1 MKLKN
6 YNQYVNESVV
16 SKGYWS
22 KSQLQEEV
30 NKYKTRSEFA
40 KNNAYAYYKSIKM
53 NILDE
58 LFKNHINNGY
68 SDKQKISGY
77 WTEEKL
83 QEEVN
88 KYETRNEF
96 NKNNK
101 SAYSKALKTNLLNK
115 LFKNHINQGYADKE
129 EWKENSY
136 VIYAYELEEFNSV
149 YVGLTNNIKRRDREH
164 LFSLKSKL
172 SLFCKENNIS
182 YPKYKILEENLK
194 STEAQRQEN
203 FWVDFYK
210 NNGWK
215 IFNIIKTGSLGGIEK
230 KWTKKELQEEANK
243 YQTRGE
249 FRKNNNSAYNAA
261 SKKNIMNHLFK
272 NHINNGYSNKQKSS
286 GYWTEEKLKDEISKY
301 ETRSD
306 LYINNPTVYY
316 KAIKMNILNDLFKN
330 HLNNGYSENR
340 NIYGYWTDERLQDE
354 ANKYKTRKEFKK
366 YNNNAYITSKKRKIL
381 NILFKNHIN
390 NGYTYKI
397 NKKT

>member
-1 MKLKN
+1 MKYLKM
-6 YNQYVNESVV
+6 YE

-203 FWVDFYK
+203 FWVYFYK

-381 NILFKNHIN
+381 NILFKNHLN